1 MPPIVTPDPRTRALR
16 QFDRA
21 SLEFES
27 SCRRR
32 ARAAGAVAERDI
44 VALSGLA
51 DIVVADV
58 ELWRDHLETLDLASR
73 GDLDVALTCTLICE
87 WLGDEVLE
95 SEAAA
100 VFNAAVDLA
109 AQR

>member
-1 MPPIVTPDPRTRALR
+1 MPPVPTTDPRARALR

-27 SCRRR
+27 SCRGRVQ
-32 ARAAGAVAERDI
+32 AAGSVAEHDI
-44 VALSGLA
+44 AALSALA

-58 ELWRDHLETLDLASR
+58 ELWRDHLQVMDLASR
-73 GDLDVALTCTLICE
+73 GDLDVALTCGLIGE

-100 VFNAAVDLA
+100 VFNAAVGLA
-109 AQR
+109 L